1 METRWYPAVVEH
13 GSEPGYSVFFP
24 DLPGCV
30 SAGDNLQDTA
40 NQAAEALA
48 LHVEGMLEDGTA
60 LPPPSTLDDIRVDS
74 EVQQIGRILVPVE
87 LPGRSL
93 RINITMDEGL
103 GRAGR
108 SRGLEAR
115 PQSQR
120 VARARRA
127 ESDRDGAGQ
136 RRVAVGVRTA
146 SPSPRRHQR

>member
-1 METRWYPAVVEH
+1 MATRWYPAVVEH

-74 EVQQIGRILVPVE
+74 EVREIGRILVPVE

-93 RINITMDEGL
+93 RINITMDEALVAQVDRAASKLGL
-103 GRAGR
+103 SR
-108 SRGLEAR
+108 SGLLALGAR
-115 PQSQR
+115 KVIETER
-120 VARARRA
+120 VKG
-127 ESDRDGAGQ
+127 E
-136 RRVAVGVRTA
+136 
-146 SPSPRRHQR
+146 